1 MFAISTRTRY
11 GLRALHY
18 LSVHNKNKPMSLN
31 NIAHELNMP
40 FKYLENIFKLL
51 SRSRIVR
58 GERGPLGGYS
68 LIRSAQS
75 LTLYEIADALDG
87 PLLTVAC
94 VKDSKVCAHSK
105 GCPTRHVWDELQL
118 HINAFLKSKTL
129 SSLFNAKIKEA
140 GL

>member
-1 MFAISTRTRY
+1 MFAVSTRTRY

-18 LSVHNKNKPMSLN
+18 LSVHDEDKPVSLSH
-31 NIAHELNMP
+31 IAQELNIP

-68 LIRSAQS
+68 LIRSADT

-87 PLLTVAC
+87 PLVTVAC
-94 VKDSKVCAHSK
+94 VTDSNACDKSK
-105 GCPTRHVWDELQL
+105 KCPTRRVWYELQL
-118 HINAFLKSKTL
+118 HINRFLKSKTL
-129 SSLFNAKIKEA
+129 ALLINNRNKEA
-140 GL
+140 DA